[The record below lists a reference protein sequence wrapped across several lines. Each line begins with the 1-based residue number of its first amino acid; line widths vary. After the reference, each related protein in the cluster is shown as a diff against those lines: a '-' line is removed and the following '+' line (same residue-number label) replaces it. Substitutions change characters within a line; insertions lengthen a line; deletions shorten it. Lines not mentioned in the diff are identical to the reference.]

1 METREIILVI
11 CLLLILV
18 VNIFMI
24 ILKLRDLKKKH
35 EGVTLDV
42 DDYLTLILQQ
52 IDQLA
57 GDAIDVASVK
67 REDFADD
74 DAYSLALLTVVKEKV
89 LTAGEEY
96 GLSSNILR
104 LIDET
109 KLEQYLLDSINMI
122 VKKNELTAESTMTT
136 AQIETAVTEPA
147 SESAVA
153 MTLGNN
159 EITDAI
165 NNFYEDST
173 DSASDSMADEV

>member
-1 METREIILVI
+1 METREIILAV
-11 CLLLILV
+11 CLLLILA

-24 ILKLRDLKKKH
+24 ILKLRDLKKKND
-35 EGVTLDV
+35 GVTLDV

-122 VKKNELTAESTMTT
+122 IKKNALTAESKMSES
-136 AQIETAVTEPA
+136 QIETAVTEPA

-153 MTLGNN
+153 MSIGTNN

-165 NNFYEDST
+165 NNFYD
-173 DSASDSMADEV
+173 DASDNMIDEV

>member
-1 METREIILVI
+1 METREIILAV
-11 CLLLILV
+11 CLLLILA

-24 ILKLRDLKKKH
+24 ILKLRDLKKKN

-122 VKKNELTAESTMTT
+122 IKKNELTAESKMSES
-136 AQIETAVTEPA
+136 QIETAVTEPA
-147 SESAVA
+147 SESAIA
-153 MTLGNN
+153 MTLGTNN

-165 NNFYEDST
+165 NNFYD
-173 DSASDSMADEV
+173 DASDNMIDEV

>member
-1 METREIILVI
+1 METREIILAV

-18 VNIFMI
+18 VNVFMI
-24 ILKLRDLKKKH
+24 ILKLRDLKKKN

-57 GDAIDVASVK
+57 GDAIDVTSLK
-67 REDFADD
+67 REDFPDD
-74 DAYSLALLTVVKEKV
+74 DAYSLALLGVVKEKA

-96 GLSSNILR
+96 GLSSNILK
-104 LIDET
+104 LIDES
-109 KLEQYLLDSINMI
+109 KLEQYLLDSVNMI
-122 VKKNELTAESTMTT
+122 VKKNELTAESNMTT
-136 AQIETAVTEPA
+136 AQIEAATSEPA
-147 SESAVA
+147 SESAIA

-173 DSASDSMADEV
+173 DSASDSMTDEV

>member
-1 METREIILVI
+1 METREIILAV
-11 CLLLILV
+11 CLLLILA

-24 ILKLRDLKKKH
+24 ILKLRDLKKKND
-35 EGVTLDV
+35 GVTLDV

-122 VKKNELTAESTMTT
+122 IKKNALTAESKMSES
-136 AQIETAVTEPA
+136 QIETAVTEPA
-147 SESAVA
+147 SESAIA
-153 MTLGNN
+153 MSIGTNN

-165 NNFYEDST
+165 NNFYD
-173 DSASDSMADEV
+173 DASDNMIDEV